1 MPACLGGASAPDA
14 RASTPPPPAEPRT
27 GRTSRTAAEFFEVR
41 AEPHHARAKRL
52 APHAPRLRDVL
63 RVFVLRRRHPAP
75 VSALRLDWERTSGAP
90 PPAGPSADTG
100 AVKAVAGSSRRRF
113 SSTLV
118 DTRRIPVDA
127 GRAPPGRP
135 SVPAGPSSGAFP
147 PQFSSRPVTFRC
159 ENAII
164 SSVENSRRNGPLV
177 RSSAPRAGTRAENLF
192 RS

>member
-1 MPACLGGASAPDA
+1 MRVPA
-14 RASTPPPPAEPRT
+14 RPRLRRNR
-27 GRTSRTAAEFFEVR
+27 GRDGPRGRPRNFLKCVRSRTT
-41 AEPHHARAKRL
+41 PARSASP
-52 APHAPRLRDVL
+52 PHAPRLRDVL

-118 DTRRIPVDA
+118 DTRRLPVDA
-127 GRAPPGRP
+127 GGAPPGRP